1 MGPFETWLLLRG
13 MRTLAIRYERQS
25 ENALRIATHFDGHP
39 KIERVLYPG
48 LPSHPGYDIAKRQMT
63 GGFGGMMSICI
74 SGGAT
79 EARKLATSCELFV
92 PATSLGGVESLI
104 EHRATIEGR
113 HSLVPQNLLRLS
125 VGIED
130 VQDLIADLE
139 QALDQI

>member
-1 MGPFETWLLLRG
+1 
-13 MRTLAIRYERQS
+13 
-25 ENALRIATHFDGHP
+25 
-39 KIERVLYPG
+39 
-48 LPSHPGYDIAKRQMT
+48 
-63 GGFGGMMSICI
+63 MSICI

-139 QALDQI
+139 QALDKI